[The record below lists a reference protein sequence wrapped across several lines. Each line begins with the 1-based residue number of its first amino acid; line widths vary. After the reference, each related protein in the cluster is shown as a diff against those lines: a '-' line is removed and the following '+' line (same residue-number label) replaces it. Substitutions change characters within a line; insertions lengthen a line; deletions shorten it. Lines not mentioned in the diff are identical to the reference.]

1 MDASSA
7 KSLVIDEKFLLRSL
21 IYIKKKRG
29 PKMEPCGTPAIIGNH
44 VEDWPL
50 SNTLWYLLLRKLS
63 TNFNRGPD
71 IPTDLIL

>member
-1 MDASSA
+1 M
-7 KSLVIDEKFLLRSL
+7 
-21 IYIKKKRG
+21 KKKRG
-29 PKMEPCGTPAIIGNH
+29 PKMESCGTPAIIVNQ

-63 TNFNRGPD
+63 ISFNRGPD